1 MVSVKPIILNA
12 DNGLM
17 YNNTLYAI
25 ANDRNANNNKSQPR
39 NSSASATASASV
51 SATNTTNASSN
62 AADKSKS
69 SNHPTIIYKFFVPR
83 YVDVVGLH
91 FNIMRA
97 CNQCQP
103 IVIHVQA
110 NALPTPKSFIHTTV
124 IYANKTSENIVDFYP
139 HQNAWHYIEIGF
151 ENQQRGS
158 NDSNTDAN
166 ALVNA
171 FAGLSRAFKSKAR
184 LEKKLQFMESNI
196 FVNFSIGLQFI
207 NEMPVVESSENGSN
221 EDKST
226 ANVNSNKS
234 DSSSS
239 NNNGNGNTNMDHGT
253 TGSENVNRTVNTS
266 NSNSSSLFDQN
277 ANQPTTT
284 VASDVDDLDYTNA
297 DENDQRTNE
306 WKTSAKL
313 SAKPRNINYYSLLRQ
328 TYREFFMFDYDLLPD
343 ENGTIPTFINL
354 TAGIPTGFRFDIGNI
369 FDIGGTLSF
378 AIVMKDNLHEAK
390 LAATASAANTH
401 KSRNRISSDVAVA
414 EKLVH
419 INDELSDAPG
429 HEFAESKTSNG
440 KDMDSMTLDL
450 NQLKDNDDSVANQT
464 IVICIHL
471 GGPGKH
477 VNQFNFSI
485 KY

>member
-1 MVSVKPIILNA
+1 
-12 DNGLM
+12 
-17 YNNTLYAI
+17 
-25 ANDRNANNNKSQPR
+25 
-39 NSSASATASASV
+39 
-51 SATNTTNASSN
+51 
-62 AADKSKS
+62 
-69 SNHPTIIYKFFVPR
+69 
-83 YVDVVGLH
+83 
-91 FNIMRA
+91 
-97 CNQCQP
+97 
-103 IVIHVQA
+103 
-110 NALPTPKSFIHTTV
+110 
-124 IYANKTSENIVDFYP
+124 
-139 HQNAWHYIEIGF
+139 
-151 ENQQRGS
+151 
-158 NDSNTDAN
+158 
-166 ALVNA
+166 
-171 FAGLSRAFKSKAR
+171 
-184 LEKKLQFMESNI
+184 
-196 FVNFSIGLQFI
+196 
-207 NEMPVVESSENGSN
+207 
-221 EDKST
+221 
-226 ANVNSNKS
+226 
-234 DSSSS
+234 
-239 NNNGNGNTNMDHGT
+239 MDHGT